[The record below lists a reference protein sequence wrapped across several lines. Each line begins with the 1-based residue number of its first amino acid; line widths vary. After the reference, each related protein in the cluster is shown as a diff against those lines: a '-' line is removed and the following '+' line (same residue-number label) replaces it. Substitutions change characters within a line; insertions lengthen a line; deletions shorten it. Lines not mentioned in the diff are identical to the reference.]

1 MTSLSTQQKL
11 SMSLDEIQDFE
22 KKQRRTTAFEEH
34 ITDPLKN
41 DISELEN
48 ENEKFR
54 KTISN
59 LLKKNGDLEFT
70 NGILNKKIS
79 SMKRNFKSL
88 LTEKQNAT
96 TELWKLQKEHK
107 HLTHKFNENTEII
120 TLYNWIIH
128 IDNNALEY
136 VAGYGY
142 HSESLWDTTYI
153 KEKIA
158 MSTYLLVITE
168 NESIYCLPYTE
179 SAK

>member
-11 SMSLDEIQDFE
+11 SMSLDDISDFE
-22 KKQRRTTAFEEH
+22 KSENKSTFELNVTE
-34 ITDPLKN
+34 PLKN
-41 DISELEN
+41 DILELEN

-54 KTISN
+54 RTISN
-59 LLKKNGDLEFT
+59 LLQKNGDLEST

-79 SMKRNFKSL
+79 NMKRNFKSL

-107 HLTHKFNENTEII
+107 HLTHKYNENTEII

-128 IDNNALEY
+128 IDSNSLEY
-136 VAGYGY
+136 VAGYSY
-142 HSESLWDTTYI
+142 HSESLWDTSFI

-158 MSTYLLVITE
+158 MSTYLLIITE
-168 NESIYCLPYTE
+168 NETIYCLPYCE